1 MTPNSLVT
9 RRKLAAC
16 CLSLSLL
23 GCQPDVDLSGIAAE
37 SAKPLHRFDQLQAVV
52 ATGPQLRAVGAN
64 GAYLGSDD
72 AGLTWRRQ
80 VLPGEPPIIEA
91 VTCPDGSVISL
102 DFWGNVW
109 TEHTGQQPTPHKHN
123 LEGKGL
129 ALACDPDNRI
139 WVAGEYGQV
148 THSEDGGQSWQMQ
161 DLGQGEDL
169 ILTTIDFLDSQRGA
183 ATGEFGTVFRT
194 DDGGATWQRLP
205 SLDPN
210 LYPQDVLLVSP
221 QEAFLASLSGLL
233 YHTSDGGQTWDREAT
248 GTTAALYRVLAV
260 DGTFYA
266 VGDLGTILRREN
278 NRWLPL
284 HLQDPIFAYLRGVAL
299 IAGQRLVLAGG
310 NGTLRTIKIPDLRTE
325 PAPQR
330 LGGQPD
336 QDQGARE
343 MDQGVPQ

>member
-1 MTPNSLVT
+1 MTPNSLLT
-9 RRKLAAC
+9 LRKLAAP
-16 CLSLSLL
+16 LLGLSLL
-23 GCQPDVDLSGIAAE
+23 GCQPDVDLSAIAAE

-52 ATGPQLRAVGAN
+52 ATGPRLRAVGAN

-72 AGLTWRRQ
+72 AGLTWQRQ
-80 VLPGEPPIIEA
+80 VLPGEPPLIEA
-91 VTCPDGSVISL
+91 VTCPNGSVVSL
-102 DFWGNVW
+102 DFWGKVW
-109 TEHTGQQPTPHKHN
+109 IEASGQQPTSHQHD

-129 ALACDPDNRI
+129 ALTCDPANRI

-148 THSEDGGQSWQMQ
+148 THSEDGGDSWQMQ

-169 ILTTIDFLDSQRGA
+169 ILTTIDFLDDQRGA

-221 QEAFLASLSGLL
+221 QEAFLASLSGLI
-233 YHTSDGGQTWDREAT
+233 YHTADGGQTWNREET

-266 VGDLGTILRREN
+266 VGDLGTILRRDGD
-278 NRWLPL
+278 RWSPL
-284 HLQDPIFAYLRGVAL
+284 HPQDPVFAYLRGGA
-299 IAGQRLVLAGG
+299 IISGQRLVLAGG
-310 NGTLRTIKIPDLRTE
+310 NGTLRTIKIPELRE
-325 PAPQR
+325 QPAAQQ
-330 LGGQPD
+330 LGGRAETLDGQT
-336 QDQGARE
+336 
-343 MDQGVPQ
+343 MDLGDPQ